1 MQMQIETINKLIL
14 MVAVLTFTTVQVLK
28 ADNYVLGGLE
38 ISNVWARAT
47 PDRSRTAA
55 VYIERIFNTGRQVDS
70 LIGIRSPIA
79 SKISIHK
86 TNIEAGIAKMR
97 PVKELKIHVGGS
109 VTLKPSG
116 LHVMLVGLQQPL
128 KEGFKFPMVLEFKTA
143 GKIEVVVV
151 VKKISSSG
159 AIKIDH
165 KRKHRH

>member
-1 MQMQIETINKLIL
+1 MQMKIESINKLIL
-14 MVAVLTFTTVQVLK
+14 MVALLTFTNVPVLK
-28 ADNYVLGGLE
+28 ADTYVLGELE

-55 VYIERIFNTGRQVDS
+55 VYIERIFNTGQQVDS

-86 TNIEAGIAKMR
+86 TKIEAGIVKMR
-97 PVKELKIHVGGS
+97 PVKELKIHVGGL

-143 GKIEVVVV
+143 GKIKVVVE
-151 VKKISSSG
+151 VKQIGSSG
-159 AIKIDH
+159 AATTGH
-165 KRKHRH
+165 KKKHHH

>member
-1 MQMQIETINKLIL
+1 MQIETINKLIL
-14 MVAVLTFTTVQVLK
+14 MVALLTFTTVPVLK
-28 ADNYVLGGLE
+28 ADKYVLGELE

-47 PDRSRTAA
+47 PGRSRTAA

-86 TNIEAGIAKMR
+86 TKIEAGIAKMR
-97 PVKELKIHVGGS
+97 PVKELKIHVGDS

-128 KEGFKFPMVLEFKTA
+128 KEGFKFPMVLEFKRA

>member
-1 MQMQIETINKLIL
+1 MQKKIESISKKIL
-14 MVAVLTFTTVQVLK
+14 VVALLTFTTVQVLK

-38 ISNVWARAT
+38 ISNVGARAT
-47 PDRSRTAA
+47 PGRSRTAA

-97 PVKELKIHVGGS
+97 PVKELKIHAGGS

-128 KEGFKFPMVLEFKTA
+128 KEGFKFPMVLEFKKA
-143 GKIEVVVV
+143 GKIEVMVV

>member
-1 MQMQIETINKLIL
+1 
-14 MVAVLTFTTVQVLK
+14 
-28 ADNYVLGGLE
+28 
-38 ISNVWARAT
+38 
-47 PDRSRTAA
+47 
-55 VYIERIFNTGRQVDS
+55 
-70 LIGIRSPIA
+70 
-79 SKISIHK
+79 
-86 TNIEAGIAKMR
+86 MR
-97 PVKELKIHVGGS
+97 PVKELKIHVGDS

-128 KEGFKFPMVLEFKTA
+128 KEGFKFPMVLEFKRA